1 MNDQVSR
8 NIYKEKVSIVFSFF
22 YFKEMFL
29 KNSFNGPFG
38 LHSSVSFAASEN
50 IYNILWFSV

>member
-1 MNDQVSR
+1 MIMNDQVSR
-8 NIYKEKVSIVFSFF
+8 NIYKEKVSIAFAFF

-38 LHSSVSFAASEN
+38 LHSSVYFAASEN
-50 IYNILWFSV
+50 DI